1 MEPASLTA
9 GLQQAGYATPAA
21 VAVISLVS
29 SVYFMKK
36 LVVNKEK
43 ANCNLRLVPAV
54 PGLPVIGNLL
64 QLTEKKPHKTFANWV
79 ETYGPMYS
87 IKTGSSSVIVVN
99 TTDLAKEAMVTKF
112 SSMPTRKLPKSL
124 SVLSMDK
131 TMVALADY
139 DDYYKMVK
147 RHLLTN
153 MLSPSAQKRH
163 ISNRDVMVDNLS
175 ARLSVHTKSH
185 PEQALDFRKT
195 FESEL
200 FGLSMKQG
208 IGKDVECIYVEEL
221 GATFS
226 KEEIFR
232 ILVLDPMEG
241 AIEVDWRD
249 FFPYLSWI
257 PNHGYEDKVV
267 HTHHRKQTV
276 MNALIKEQ
284 KQRIAS
290 GKVIDCYLDYLL
302 SEAKNLTDLQMLVL
316 IWETIVETSDT
327 TLVTSEWAMY
337 ELAKNPDLQER
348 LFREIQTVCG
358 SEKLTE
364 QHLSKI
370 PYLSAVFHETLRRHS
385 AVPILP
391 FRHVGVDTELGG
403 YHIPA
408 GTEIAVNVY
417 GCNMDSEKWE
427 RPEEWSPERFLN
439 GKSDPM
445 ELHKTM
451 AFGMGKRACAG
462 ALQAMLI
469 ACTSIGRMVQQFA
482 WRIKEGEE
490 DKVDTMSLTSKKLEP
505 LQVFIKSRQGVG
517 ENEIHIG

>member
-43 ANCNLRLVPAV
+43 ANCDLRLVPAV

-64 QLTEKKPHKTFANWV
+64 QLKEKKPHKTFANWV

-112 SSMPTRKLPKSL
+112 STMTTRKLPKSL

-139 DDYYKMVK
+139 DDYHKMVK

-175 ARLSVHTKSH
+175 AQLLVHTKLH
-185 PEQALDFRKT
+185 PEQALNFRKT

-221 GATFS
+221 GTTFS

-241 AIEVDWRD
+241 AIDVDWRD

-257 PNHGYEDKVV
+257 PNHGYEDKVE
-267 HTHHRKQTV
+267 HTHYRKQAV

-385 AVPILP
+385 A
-391 FRHVGVDTELGG
+391 
-403 YHIPA
+403 
-408 GTEIAVNVY
+408 IAINLY
-417 GCNMDSEKWE
+417 GCNMDSKKWE

-451 AFGMGKRACAG
+451 AFGIGKRACAG

-469 ACTSIGRMVQQFA
+469 ACTSIGRMVQQFE
-482 WRIKEGEE
+482 WRLKEGEE

-505 LQVFIKSRQGVG
+505 LQVFIKARSWRK
-517 ENEIHIG
+517 